1 MSGKLSIPLQSELTE
16 AGEQTLVSG
25 VRSITLRDQLI
36 VMANRPLQP
45 KRNPNAQQ
53 KPCDLGLFDE
63 VSRDQI
69 DLLDYLAAQHNQQNS
84 D

>member
-1 MSGKLSIPLQSELTE
+1 MSGNPSISLQSELTE

-25 VRSITLRDQLI
+25 VSPVTLRDQLT

-53 KPCDLGLFDE
+53 KPCDVGLFNE
-63 VSRDQI
+63 VSRNQI
-69 DLLDYLAAQHNQQNS
+69 DLLDYLVTQQSQQNF

>member
-1 MSGKLSIPLQSELTE
+1 MSGKLSIPLQCERTE

-25 VRSITLRDQLI
+25 VRPVTLRDQLT

-63 VSRDQI
+63 VSRNQA
-69 DLLDYLAAQHNQQNS
+69 DLLDYLAEQHS
-84 D
+84 PIKF